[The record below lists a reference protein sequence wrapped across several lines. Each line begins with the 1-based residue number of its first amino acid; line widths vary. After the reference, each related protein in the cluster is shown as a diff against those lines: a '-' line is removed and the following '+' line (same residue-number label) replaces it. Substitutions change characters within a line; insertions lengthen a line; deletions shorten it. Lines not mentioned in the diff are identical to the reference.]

1 MKSLYNIKL
10 DEIASISSVIEKCNA
25 LFSLIRSLTQVI
37 ALTSLDISI
46 SILRLEEDERLTDF
60 IDRIQ
65 KPSDGLPYEILD
77 YLVPKFRTD
86 IDERFM
92 DGWFEKKDN
101 IRLADELRNFIE
113 FRNSSAGHGVLD
125 LKKSEEW
132 APKLISLSSRILEV
146 CERLIPSVDNKLK
159 VIDEHKISIPLLY
172 QEEPFVIISIKQRKG
187 LWRLKGQT
195 LNITDS
201 EEFSFGLNNS
211 RIFNIERINTNRGY
225 DLVEINNESNDILFH
240 NIPVRQTD
248 SFHGRN
254 KELNTLTE
262 WYSDVDSRVCLIY
275 GDGGYGKTTFILES
289 LNQFLD
295 GDFEIENNNPLYICY
310 YSAKKTKWT
319 EDGLVYFQSAQP
331 MVDDCIREIVK
342 TQTDLSKEWYSI
354 DGRALVDKAKNIL
367 QKNKINRDDILLIID
382 NSETLANS
390 PIEVKE
396 LSERVKYISKNI
408 ARVII
413 TSRRREIIQAE
424 PILIE
429 GLNEPESVELMKN
442 LSARYNAESL
452 NKAGENRLR
461 KIVKKL
467 MYKPLLIEAYVKYMK
482 HSQSGIDEGLNKFYK
497 FSNEELLEFLYE
509 DAWLRMN
516 ELQRKVFLV
525 IIHVDHEINNRVLD
539 KIYQL
544 VEINKEEFTQAYEET
559 YFANIT
565 DFGSEFIFEIVS
577 LAQMFFKKQFSSYT
591 KYVQDDIKSKA
602 QKAELYGKKLQEMEK
617 SYKTDRVSEAFRSEY
632 ARFAKSHTDRGEIDK
647 AIEMYELAL
656 VDDPINSYLYDRY
669 AWLLINKT
677 NNFEKALLLS
687 EKAFELDQ
695 NNIDAMVNVALS
707 YYKLKNIKKGDEFIE
722 LCVKKGRSESFVF
735 LRKGIA
741 RYQIAKNSSDNK
753 YAVSLYN
760 EAIKFFNKIG
770 YNTKSEAIT
779 GYEAKIRDD
788 AVRYHNLSLKR
799 LNDMKFKN

>member
-1 MKSLYNIKL
+1 MKSLYKIKL
-10 DEIASISSVIEKCNA
+10 DEIATISSVIEKCNA
-25 LFSLIRSLTQVI
+25 LFPFIRSLTQVI
-37 ALTSLDISI
+37 ALVSLDISI
-46 SILRLEEDERLTDF
+46 SKLEEDERLIDF
-60 IDRIQ
+60 IYRIQ

-86 IDERFM
+86 IDKRFM

-101 IRLADELRNFIE
+101 ISLADELLNFIE

-132 APKLISLSSRILEV
+132 APKLISLSSKILEV
-146 CERLIPSVDNKLK
+146 CDSLIPSVNNKLK
-159 VIDEHKISIPLLY
+159 VLDGHNVSIPLLY
-172 QEEPFVIISIKQRKG
+172 QEEPFVITSIKQRKG

-195 LNITDS
+195 LNIFDS
-201 EEFSFGLNNS
+201 KEFSFGLNNS
-211 RIFNIERINTNRGY
+211 RIFNIERINTKRGY

-248 SFHGRN
+248 SFHGRG
-254 KELNTLTE
+254 KELETLTE
-262 WYSDVDSRVCLIY
+262 WYSDIDSRVCLIY

-295 GDFEIENNNPLYICY
+295 GSFELENNNPLYICY

-319 EDGLVYFQSAQP
+319 EDGLIYFQSSQP

-342 TQTDLSKEWYSI
+342 TQVDLAKEWYSTE
-354 DGRALVDKAKNIL
+354 GRALVDKAKNLL

-413 TSRRREIIQAE
+413 TSRRRELIQAE

-429 GLNEPESVELMKN
+429 GLNESESIELMKN
-442 LSARYNAESL
+442 LSVRYSADSL
-452 NKAGENRLR
+452 NKAGESRLR
-461 KIVKKL
+461 KVVNKL

-482 HSQSGIDEGLNKFYK
+482 HSQSSIDEGLNKFYK
-497 FSNEELLEFLYE
+497 SSNEELLEFLYE

-525 IIHVDHEINNRVLD
+525 VIHVDCEINNRILD

-559 YFANIT
+559 YFANII
-565 DFGSEFIFEIVS
+565 DFGSEFIFEIVN
-577 LAQMFFKKQFSSYT
+577 LAQIFFKKQFSSYS
-591 KYVQDDIKSKA
+591 KDVQDDVKNKA
-602 QKAELYGKKLQEMEK
+602 QEAELYGEKLKEMEK

-656 VDDPINSYLYDRY
+656 IDDPINSYLYDRF

-677 NNFEKALLLS
+677 NNFEKALELS
-687 EKAFELDQ
+687 QKAFDLDK
-695 NNIDAMVNVALS
+695 NNVDAMVNLALS

-722 LCVKKGRSESFVF
+722 LCVKKGRSEAFVL

-741 RYQIAKNSSDNK
+741 RYQIAKNLSDNK
-753 YAVSLYN
+753 YAISLYN
-760 EAIKFFNKIG
+760 EAIKYFG
-770 YNTKSEAIT
+770 NTQDSVKSGVIT

-788 AVRYHNLSLKR
+788 AVRYNNLSLKR
-799 LNDMKFKN
+799 LNDMKFQN

>member
-1 MKSLYNIKL
+1 MKSLYKIKL
-10 DEIASISSVIEKCNA
+10 DEIATISSVIEKCNA
-25 LFSLIRSLTQVI
+25 LFPFIRSLTQVI
-37 ALTSLDISI
+37 ALVSLDISI
-46 SILRLEEDERLTDF
+46 SKLEEDERLIDF
-60 IDRIQ
+60 IFRIQ

-86 IDERFM
+86 IDKRFM

-101 IRLADELRNFIE
+101 VSLADELLNFIE

-132 APKLISLSSRILEV
+132 APKLISLSFKILEV
-146 CERLIPSVDNKLK
+146 CDSLIPSVNNKLK
-159 VIDEHKISIPLLY
+159 VLDEHNVSIPLLY
-172 QEEPFVIISIKQRKG
+172 KEEPFVITSIKQRKG

-195 LNITDS
+195 LNRFDS
-201 EEFSFGLNNS
+201 EEFSFSLNNS
-211 RIFNIERINTNRGY
+211 RIFNIERINTKRGY
-225 DLVEINNESNDILFH
+225 DLIEINNESNDILFH

-248 SFHGRN
+248 SFHGRS
-254 KELNTLTE
+254 KELKTLTE

-295 GDFEIENNNPLYICY
+295 GSFELENNNPLYICY

-319 EDGLVYFQSAQP
+319 EDGLIYFQSSQP

-342 TQTDLSKEWYSI
+342 TQVDLAKEWYSPE
-354 DGRALVDKAKNIL
+354 GRALVDKAKNLL

-390 PIEVKE
+390 PVEVKE

-413 TSRRREIIQAE
+413 TSRRRELIQAE

-429 GLNEPESVELMKN
+429 GLNESESVELMKN
-442 LSARYNAESL
+442 LSLRYSADSL
-452 NKAGENRLR
+452 NKAGESRLR
-461 KIVKKL
+461 KVVKKL

-482 HSQSGIDEGLNKFYK
+482 HSQSSIDEGLNKFYK
-497 FSNEELLEFLYE
+497 SSNEELLEFLYE

-525 IIHVDHEINNRVLD
+525 VIHVDCEINNRILD

-565 DFGSEFIFEIVS
+565 DFGSEFIFEIVN
-577 LAQMFFKKQFSSYT
+577 LAQIFFKKQFSSYS
-591 KYVQDDIKSKA
+591 KDIQDDVRNKA
-602 QKAELYGKKLQEMEK
+602 QEAELYGEKLKEMEK

-656 VDDPINSYLYDRY
+656 IDDPINSYLYDRF

-677 NNFEKALLLS
+677 NNFEKALELS
-687 EKAFELDQ
+687 QKAFDLDK
-695 NNIDAMVNVALS
+695 NNIDAMVNLALS
-707 YYKLKNIKKGDEFIE
+707 YYKLKNIRKGDEFIE
-722 LCVKKGRSESFVF
+722 LCVKKGRSEAFVL

-741 RYQIAKNSSDNK
+741 RYQIAKNLSDNK
-753 YAVSLYN
+753 YAIGLYN
-760 EAIKFFNKIG
+760 EAIKYFG
-770 YNTKSEAIT
+770 NTQDSVKSGAIT

-788 AVRYHNLSLKR
+788 AVRYNNLSLKR
-799 LNDMKFKN
+799 LNDMKFQN